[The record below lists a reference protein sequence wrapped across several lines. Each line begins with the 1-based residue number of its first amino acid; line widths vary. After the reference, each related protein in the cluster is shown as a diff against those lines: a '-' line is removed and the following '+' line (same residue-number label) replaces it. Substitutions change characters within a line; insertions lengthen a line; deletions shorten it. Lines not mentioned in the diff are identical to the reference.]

1 MHIIRN
7 LNNNKF
13 ELVQDTVWGHK
24 VLLTLDTVY
33 DLDDLANA
41 VLPNRVVNRVNP
53 SQYTEVF

>member
-7 LNNNKF
+7 LNNDKF
-13 ELVQDTVWGHK
+13 ELVQDGK

-41 VLPNRVVNRVNP
+41 VLPNRTVNRVNHE
-53 SQYTEVF
+53 QYTEVF